1 MKTDIKSRKLN
12 LFLAIAMLFG
22 SVVGMGIFFKNQSIA
37 KITDYNG
44 WSIFLTWFLGGVIA
58 LFMAISFFE
67 ISSTKTRQIHGLSSW
82 AEKYVGKRFAYLVR
96 FSFPIFYSGMMTTV
110 FGVVVS
116 ESFFQML
123 VQDNILKAQP
133 SIYVHVLIGL
143 AVTTI
148 LIIGNFVSIFVTSWV
163 MTISTFIKLIPLGC
177 GIIGGLALFSTN
189 NLTSNGVQSVP
200 TGVNWFAHP
209 NGEFSFNKIFMA
221 LPVVIFAF
229 DGFLNTSQ
237 LPSNV
242 KGGQRSISLSIIVT
256 MIAIVII
263 YNLLAISQIVHG
275 APLISD
281 LMNAIFGEKAGR
293 IWGIIMWFFI
303 MWSILGVQNSLAM
316 AFVHSLI
323 QGVKSE
329 TFFGSATLL
338 NKIDARKTTFVYCL
352 IICAFWFL
360 IILLPAMI
368 LNSDEIIGSVTTNT
382 SLIFF
387 VLYGIIIFAYMLKR
401 KDAHTKKINTFFFY
415 TFSSICV
422 VCIFLITSYEL
433 IFGMTVNSIQHAL
446 DVANRGI
453 IVSKNNF
460 TRLDDFII
468 YLLSLFVVFILPWI
482 NAFVTILF
490 EGVNVVKDTQ
500 GEHFS
505 TLEWEENFVATETIE
520 IDVYSE

>member
-1 MKTDIKSRKLN
+1 MKTDIRSRKLS
-12 LFLAIAMLFG
+12 LFVAIAMLFG

-37 KITDYNG
+37 EITDYNG
-44 WSIFLTWFLGGVIA
+44 WAIFLTWFLGGVIA

-96 FSFPIFYSGMMTTV
+96 FSFPVFYSGMMTTV

-116 ESFFQML
+116 EAFFQML
-123 VQDNILKAQP
+123 VEDGIMKAQP
-133 SIYVHVLIGL
+133 SIFIHVIIGL
-143 AVTTI
+143 SIAI
-148 LIIGNFVSIFVTSWV
+148 LLIICSFASVFISSWAMV
-163 MTISTFIKLIPLGC
+163 VSTFIKLIPLCC
-177 GIIGGLALFSTN
+177 GIFGGLILFSTN
-189 NLTSNGVQSVP
+189 NLVSSGSLSVP

-209 NGEFSFNKIFMA
+209 KGDFSFNKIFMA

-242 KGGQRSISLSIIVT
+242 KGGQKSISLSIVIAMV
-256 MIAIVII
+256 AIVII

-281 LMNAIFGEKAGR
+281 LMKAIFGDKAGKT
-293 IWGIIMWFFI
+293 WGIVMWFFI
-303 MWSILGVQNSLAM
+303 MWSILGVQNGLAT
-316 AFVHSLI
+316 AFVYSLI
-323 QGVKSE
+323 QGVKSD

-338 NKIDARKTTFVYCL
+338 NKLDARKTTFVYCF

-360 IILLPAMI
+360 IILVPAMA

-401 KDAHTKKINTFFFY
+401 KEAKTKKINTFFFY

-422 VCIFLITSYEL
+422 VFILLITSYEL
-433 IFGMTVNSIQHAL
+433 IFGMTVNSIQHAAEK
-446 DVANRGI
+446 ANRGI
-453 IVSKNNF
+453 IVHKGTF
-460 TRLDDFII
+460 TRLDDFIV

-482 NAFVTILF
+482 NAIATIVF
-490 EGVNVVKDTQ
+490 EGVNVIKDTQ
-500 GEHFS
+500 GERFS

-520 IDVYSE
+520 IDVYSD